1 MSSAETSTPARR
13 RTGGAKRPRAK
24 EEEDEIET
32 TPSANRTAAGSAKK
46 KSATKSPG
54 TGCRFDNS
62 LGLLT
67 KKFLNLL
74 QSSKDGT
81 LDLNK
86 AAQQLE
92 VQKRRIYDIT
102 NVLEG
107 INLIEKQSK
116 NIIVW
121 KGSGLQVSDELQQQL
136 DGLRDNKKALEIQ
149 DSQLNRWL
157 KHMED
162 KLHETTQANPKQ
174 MYMRHADILHKGG
187 NEDTVLAIRGLA
199 GTTLEVPDPD
209 EGMEEGKRRYEM
221 FLRSDRG
228 AIDVYLI
235 SQLPESSTIEH
246 FEESSRGEPRP
257 TALGPVIEPPASLEG
272 QAPGLALSDGVGGS
286 SRSGGMATSH
296 SLSSLSSAASGAVT
310 SSSGME
316 PFQSPTRMHAH
327 HSPAK
332 LDPGFDFLDED
343 GQGVSDLFSD
353 ELMHT
358 VGVAVGGDHDA
369 VTSSGSGSPSQGS
382 SSIMVS
388 GEGGGLSQDS
398 TLSDGAGSLSREPSL
413 GSTGWPPSQESQPPS
428 QESL

>member
-1 MSSAETSTPARR
+1 MSSAETTTPARR
-13 RTGGAKRPRAK
+13 RTGSAKRPRAK

-32 TPSANRTAAGSAKK
+32 TPGNRTAAGSAKK

-81 LDLNK
+81 LDLNQ

-136 DGLRDNKKALEIQ
+136 DGLRDQKKSLEIQ
-149 DSQLNRWL
+149 ESQLNRWL

-162 KLHETTQANPKQ
+162 KLQQTTQANPKQ
-174 MYMRHADILHKGG
+174 MYMRHADILAEGKK
-187 NEDTVLAIRGLA
+187 EDTVLAIRGLQ
-199 GTTLEVPDPD
+199 GTTLQVPDPD
-209 EGMEEGKRRYEM
+209 EGMTGEERRYEM
-221 FLRSDRG
+221 FLRSERG

-235 SQLPESSTIEH
+235 SQLPDSSRIEH
-246 FEESSRGEPRP
+246 YEESSRGEPRP
-257 TALGPVIEPPASLEG
+257 TALGPVIEPPSKVAG
-272 QAPGLALSDGVGGS
+272 QAPGLSLSDGAGASSSGEGGD
-286 SRSGGMATSH
+286 MASAH
-296 SLSSLSSAASGAVT
+296 SFSSLSSAASMMPPTGGGSS

-316 PFQSPTRMHAH
+316 PFQSPSRMHAH

-332 LDPGFDFLDED
+332 LDPGFDFGLDED

-358 VGVAVGGDHDA
+358 VGVGAGGIHDSDTGPSHGVSSMMGGD
-369 VTSSGSGSPSQGS
+369 
-382 SSIMVS
+382 
-388 GEGGGLSQDS
+388 GGGVLSQDS
-398 TLSDGAGSLSREPSL
+398 AMSDGGLSREPSL
-413 GSTGWPPSQESQPPS
+413 GSVGTWPNSQGAS